1 VRQWCT
7 GSNIVRHPA
16 IIQSCELS
24 GRCAFL
30 GLVGNCWDLGQ
41 RSGRQ
46 KLMTA
51 VIQIVAHKGAISKP
65 ECEPVE
71 HDRTSDAAAAHL
83 TTCYPLSV
91 REQKEST
98 RADASSETGV
108 SLALL
113 RLARRRQL
121 DVKH

>member
-1 VRQWCT
+1 
-7 GSNIVRHPA
+7 
-16 IIQSCELS
+16 
-24 GRCAFL
+24 
-30 GLVGNCWDLGQ
+30 
-41 RSGRQ
+41 
-46 KLMTA
+46 MTA
-51 VIQIVAHKGAISKP
+51 VIQIVANKEAISNP

-83 TTCYPLSV
+83 TTRLSV
-91 REQKEST
+91 REQREST
-98 RADASSETGV
+98 RADASSEAGV

>member
-1 VRQWCT
+1 MVHQP
-7 GSNIVRHPA
+7 RHRSPPS

-30 GLVGNCWDLGQ
+30 GLVGNDLGQ

-46 KLMTA
+46 QLMTA

-83 TTCYPLSV
+83 TTCYPRSV
-91 REQKEST
+91 REQKEAT
-98 RADASSETGV
+98 RADASSEAGV